1 MNLLTS
7 QIQILKHATGII
19 EINFMFIPSPS
30 NRGAPKGRSSRLPQ
44 FRKYSAPDSPASIIK
59 LIELKT
65 CIKSILELKF
75 NKTYK
80 FKILQAPNIFCN
92 AKLLADWVEIKLS
105 DNPRAHRPLLLKLF
119 SDFKKTAGF
128 ARDGGKQSK
137 MSLISLTKT
146 YISSY

>member
-30 NRGAPKGRSSRLPQ
+30 NRGAPIGRSSRQSQ
-44 FRKYSAPDSPASIIK
+44 FRKHSAQDSPATIRK

-92 AKLLADWVEIKLS
+92 AKILSDLIEIKLS
-105 DNPRAHRPLLLKLF
+105 ENPRTHRPLLLKLF

-128 ARDGGKQSK
+128 TRDGGKQSK
-137 MSLISLTKT
+137 MSLINLIKT
-146 YISSY
+146 YISSS